1 MSDSWYADDKQAA
14 VANVRNIVR
23 SMVTQI
29 EVPQLFPPKSIPGRA
44 VDFSAAI
51 AGSIPTAAL
60 ADSSVTTAKIAD
72 SAVTSAKIADL
83 TVATGDIADGAITPA
98 KTGVIPACRVYN
110 NANIS
115 VGAGFVAL
123 TFNTERFDTDTMH
136 STSVNTGRITFTT
149 AGIYQLTGHAE
160 FDASA
165 GGTVRALEIRVDGT
179 TVIAQVNSTQ
189 LGAGASVNLT
199 VTATYAFTAAQYV
212 ELLAYQDTGGS
223 LNVLASGNYS
233 PEFSAV
239 WVGKAV

>member
-1 MSDSWYADDKQAA
+1 MTEPWYRDDKQASD
-14 VANVRNIVR
+14 ANIRNIIR

-44 VDFSAAI
+44 VDFDAAI

-60 ADSSVTTAKIAD
+60 ADSSVTSAKILDGTIATADIAD
-72 SAVTSAKIADL
+72 SAV
-83 TVATGDIADGAITPA
+83 TPA

-115 VGAGFVAL
+115 VGSGFTAL

-149 AGIYQLTGHAE
+149 AGVYQVTGHVE
-160 FDASA
+160 FAASA
-165 GGTVRALEIRVDGT
+165 GGTVRAVEIRVDGS
-179 TVIAQVNSTQ
+179 TVIAQVNGPG
-189 LGAGASVNLT
+189 LGASATVNLT
-199 VTATYAFTAAQYV
+199 VTAMYAFTAAQYV